1 MEPEGQLPPEE
12 VELAAGLRA
21 GDAEIFEKIVR
32 TQGPRLLSTTRRIL
46 GNDDDAKD
54 AVQEAFISAFRA
66 RAKFGGDSRVSTWLH
81 RIAVNAALSK
91 LRSRNRHPED
101 SIDELL
107 PHFLPDGHH
116 AEKFTAWNEPADQ
129 TVARKEMAVIVR
141 RAIDELP
148 ESFRTV
154 LMLRDIDGLNT
165 EEAATALNIT
175 SNAVKLRLHRA
186 RMALRALLAPHFQGA
201 AA

>member
-1 MEPEGQLPPEE
+1 MSCPRKKWNSPPACAL
-12 VELAAGLRA
+12 VDARDILRTLC
-21 GDAEIFEKIVR
+21 VR
-32 TQGPRLLSTTRRIL
+32 RVPRLLSTTRRIL

-116 AEKFTAWNEPADQ
+116 AEKFTAWTSWPI
-129 TVARKEMAVIVR
+129 RPS
-141 RAIDELP
+141 RAKKWR
-148 ESFRTV
+148 SSS
-154 LMLRDIDGLNT
+154 DGLFTN
-165 EEAATALNIT
+165 
-175 SNAVKLRLHRA
+175 SRSCSA
-186 RMALRALLAPHFQGA
+186 RC
-201 AA
+201 